1 MFRLER
7 SWKRSGEEYS
17 GKENSMFQGVEA
29 RESIAYQWDLL
40 KINHHHK
47 KFFKAKME
55 HGKRRD
61 CRWIQRY
68 TEGF

>member
-29 RESIAYQWDLL
+29 REGIAYQWDLL

-47 KFFKAKME
+47 K
-55 HGKRRD
+55 
-61 CRWIQRY
+61 IL
-68 TEGF
+68 